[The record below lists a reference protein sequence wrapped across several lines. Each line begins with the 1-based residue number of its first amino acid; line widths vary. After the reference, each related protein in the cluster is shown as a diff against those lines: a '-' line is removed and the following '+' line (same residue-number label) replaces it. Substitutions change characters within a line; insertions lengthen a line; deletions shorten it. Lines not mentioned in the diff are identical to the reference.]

1 MEELVR
7 FAKVLS
13 DENRVKILALI
24 KREGE
29 VCVCEICDTLNLVQ
43 PLVSRHLKQMKEVGA
58 VKIRQVGK
66 WTYYSLNLENN
77 MLKSVLEFLDIKLPK
92 LVACDKKV

>member
-13 DENRVKILALI
+13 DENRVKIMALI

-29 VCVCEICDTLNLVQ
+29 VCVCEICDTLNLLQ
-43 PLVSRHLKQMKEVGA
+43 PLVSRHLKQMKDANV
-58 VKIRQVGK
+58 VKTRQVGK
-66 WTYYSLNLENN
+66 WTFYSLNLENN
-77 MLKSVLEFLDIKLPK
+77 MLKSVLRFLDLELPT
-92 LVACDKKV
+92 LIVCDKKV